1 MTESQYLEIAIEGMK
16 EELEKFNNQL
26 LILEKEPENQ
36 DVINEIFKYEM
47 FRMAHFLKGI
57 AGMMGYKRMQYLTQD
72 IENICREVVED
83 RMKMNPELLDI
94 LFQCLI
100 ALKEH
105 LSCVIET
112 SNEGT
117 NENEPLIARLDAILL
132 NCPFGCYSIKTRNFK

>member
-1 MTESQYLEIAIEGMK
+1 MDEKEYRSPYLETYIDETK
-16 EELEKFNNQL
+16 EHLEEFNNEL
-26 LILEKEPENQ
+26 LILKKEPENKDTIAQ
-36 DVINEIFKYEM
+36 IIV
-47 FRMAHFLKGI
+47 MAHSLKGM
-57 AGMMGYKRMQYLTQD
+57 ATVMTYKRIHRLARD
-72 IENICREVVED
+72 IESISRKVEED

-94 LFQCLI
+94 LFQCLE

-132 NCPFGCYSIKTRNFK
+132 NYPFVCYSIKTRNFK

>member
-94 LFQCLI
+94 LFQCLE

-112 SNEGT
+112 SDEGT

-132 NCPFGCYSIKTRNFK
+132 KQGISNESR

>member
-36 DVINEIFKYEM
+36 DVINKIFKYEM
-47 FRMAHFLKGI
+47 FRMAHSLKGI
-57 AGMMGYKRMQYLTQD
+57 AAMMGYKRMQYLTQD
-72 IENICREVVED
+72 IENICHEVAVD

-94 LFQCLI
+94 LFQCLE

-132 NCPFGCYSIKTRNFK
+132 KQGISNESR

>member
-1 MTESQYLEIAIEGMK
+1 MDEKEYRSPYLETYIDETK
-16 EELEKFNNQL
+16 EHLEEFNNEL
-26 LILEKEPENQ
+26 LILKKEPENKEAIGQ
-36 DVINEIFKYEM
+36 IFV
-47 FRMAHFLKGI
+47 MAHSLKGM
-57 AGMMGYKRMQYLTQD
+57 ATVMTYKRIHRLARD
-72 IENICREVVED
+72 IESISRKVEED

-94 LFQCLI
+94 LFQCLE

>member
-72 IENICREVVED
+72 IENICREVVEV
-83 RMKMNPELLDI
+83 RM
-94 LFQCLI
+94 
-100 ALKEH
+100 
-105 LSCVIET
+105 
-112 SNEGT
+112 
-117 NENEPLIARLDAILL
+117 
-132 NCPFGCYSIKTRNFK
+132 

>member
-36 DVINEIFKYEM
+36 DVINEIFNYEM
-47 FRMAHFLKGI
+47 FLMAHSLKGI
-57 AGMMGYKRMQYLTQD
+57 AAMMGYKRMQYLTQD
-72 IENICREVVED
+72 IENICHEVAVD

-94 LFQCLI
+94 LFQCLE

-132 NCPFGCYSIKTRNFK
+132 NYPFVCYSIKTRNFK

>member
-36 DVINEIFKYEM
+36 DVINKIFKYEM
-47 FRMAHFLKGI
+47 FRMAHSLKGI
-57 AGMMGYKRMQYLTQD
+57 AAMMGYKRMQYLTQD
-72 IENICREVVED
+72 IENICHEVAVD

-94 LFQCLI
+94 LFQCLE

-112 SNEGT
+112 SDEGT

-132 NCPFGCYSIKTRNFK
+132 KQGISNESR

>member
-26 LILEKEPENQ
+26 LILEKEPENKEA
-36 DVINEIFKYEM
+36 IWRIFG
-47 FRMAHFLKGI
+47 MAHSLKGI
-57 AGMMGYKRMQYLTQD
+57 AAMMGYKRMQYLTQD
-72 IENICREVVED
+72 IENICHEVAVD

-132 NCPFGCYSIKTRNFK
+132 KQGISNESR

>member
-1 MTESQYLEIAIEGMK
+1 MDESQYLEIFIDETK
-16 EELEKFNNQL
+16 EHLEEFNNKL
-26 LILEKEPENQ
+26 LLLEKEPENKEA
-36 DVINEIFKYEM
+36 IWRIFG
-47 FRMAHFLKGI
+47 MAHSLKGM
-57 AGMMGYKRMQYLTQD
+57 AHVMTYKRMQRLTRD
-72 IENICREVVED
+72 IESISREVAED

-94 LFQCLI
+94 LFQCLE

>member
-36 DVINEIFKYEM
+36 DVINKIFKYEM
-47 FRMAHFLKGI
+47 FRMAHSLKGI
-57 AGMMGYKRMQYLTQD
+57 AAMMGYKRMQYLTQD
-72 IENICREVVED
+72 IENICHEVAVD

-94 LFQCLI
+94 LFQCLE

-112 SNEGT
+112 SDEGT

-132 NCPFGCYSIKTRNFK
+132 NYPFVCYSIKTRNFK

>member
-36 DVINEIFKYEM
+36 DVINKIFKYEM
-47 FRMAHFLKGI
+47 FRMAHSLKGI
-57 AGMMGYKRMQYLTQD
+57 AAMMGYKRMQYLTQD
-72 IENICREVVED
+72 IENICHEVAVD

-94 LFQCLI
+94 LFQCLE

-132 NCPFGCYSIKTRNFK
+132 NYPFVCYSIKTRNFK

>member
-36 DVINEIFKYEM
+36 DVINKIFKYEM
-47 FRMAHFLKGI
+47 FRMAHSLKGI
-57 AGMMGYKRMQYLTQD
+57 AAMMGYKRMQYLTQD
-72 IENICREVVED
+72 IENICHEVAED

-94 LFQCLI
+94 LFQCLE

-132 NCPFGCYSIKTRNFK
+132 NYPFVCYSIKTRNFK

>member
-94 LFQCLI
+94 LFQCLE

-132 NCPFGCYSIKTRNFK
+132 KQGISNESR

>member
-1 MTESQYLEIAIEGMK
+1 
-16 EELEKFNNQL
+16 
-26 LILEKEPENQ
+26 
-36 DVINEIFKYEM
+36 
-47 FRMAHFLKGI
+47 MAHSLKGM
-57 AGMMGYKRMQYLTQD
+57 AHVMTYKRMQRLTRD
-72 IENICREVVED
+72 IESISREVAED

-112 SNEGT
+112 SDEGT

-132 NCPFGCYSIKTRNFK
+132 KQGIPNESR

>member
-1 MTESQYLEIAIEGMK
+1 MDESQYLEIFIDETK
-16 EELEKFNNQL
+16 EHLEEFNNKL
-26 LILEKEPENQ
+26 LLLEKEPENKEA
-36 DVINEIFKYEM
+36 IWRIFG
-47 FRMAHFLKGI
+47 MAHSLKGM
-57 AGMMGYKRMQYLTQD
+57 AYVMTYKRMQRLTRD
-72 IENICREVVED
+72 IESISREVAED

-112 SNEGT
+112 SDEGT

-132 NCPFGCYSIKTRNFK
+132 KQGISNESR

>member
-1 MTESQYLEIAIEGMK
+1 MDEKEYRSPYLETYIDETK
-16 EELEKFNNQL
+16 EHLEEFNNEL
-26 LILEKEPENQ
+26 LILKKEPENKEAIGQ
-36 DVINEIFKYEM
+36 IFV
-47 FRMAHFLKGI
+47 MAHSLKGM
-57 AGMMGYKRMQYLTQD
+57 ATVMTYKRIHRLARD
-72 IENICREVVED
+72 IESISRKVAED

-94 LFQCLI
+94 LFQCLE

-132 NCPFGCYSIKTRNFK
+132 NYPFVCYSIKTRNFK

>member
-94 LFQCLI
+94 LFQCLE

-132 NCPFGCYSIKTRNFK
+132 KQGLPNESR

>member
-1 MTESQYLEIAIEGMK
+1 MDESQYLEIFIDETK
-16 EELEKFNNQL
+16 EHLEEFNNKL
-26 LILEKEPENQ
+26 LLLEKEPENKEA
-36 DVINEIFKYEM
+36 IWRIFG
-47 FRMAHFLKGI
+47 MAHSLKGM
-57 AGMMGYKRMQYLTQD
+57 AYVMTYKRMQRLTRD
-72 IENICREVVED
+72 IESISREVAED

-94 LFQCLI
+94 LFQCLE
-100 ALKEH
+100 ALKEY

>member
-36 DVINEIFKYEM
+36 DVINKIFKYEM
-47 FRMAHFLKGI
+47 FRMAHSLKGI
-57 AGMMGYKRMQYLTQD
+57 AAMMGYKRMQYLTQD
-72 IENICREVVED
+72 IENICHEVALD

-94 LFQCLI
+94 LFQCLE

-112 SNEGT
+112 SDEGT

-132 NCPFGCYSIKTRNFK
+132 KQGISNESR